1 MKNIPDYVPQLITE
15 IYFSGLVS
23 DFKIPTPIETPEEL
37 EAQGLKLDIKNWR
50 EGLSQKECL
59 EKLMHDKR
67 MEKVWSPLSRHFKKY
82 TPQTPLFLEFFN
94 ELSEASKGPSDW
106 DSLTQKEKELKV
118 SKISKLAKELYFEM
132 ANTPLDKNV
141 THYMRYYGY
150 FDRFISELDEEKKL
164 LAKNELS
171 NFFELKGH
179 FYQDSEQHEVSSFW
193 TRYGVPPVEM
203 SSALQDLFRES
214 ANYKPFSI
222 IKRKNDV
229 MSVYMVRKVS
239 AFFLKYFDS
248 PLYNIT
254 AAISSVMLNEEITLE
269 EVRSRIQ
276 QSPVDNR

>member
-1 MKNIPDYVPQLITE
+1 M
-15 IYFSGLVS
+15 
-23 DFKIPTPIETPEEL
+23 
-37 EAQGLKLDIKNWR
+37 
-50 EGLSQKECL
+50 
-59 EKLMHDKR
+59 
-67 MEKVWSPLSRHFKKY
+67 
-82 TPQTPLFLEFFN
+82 
-94 ELSEASKGPSDW
+94 
-106 DSLTQKEKELKV
+106 
-118 SKISKLAKELYFEM
+118 
-132 ANTPLDKNV
+132 
-141 THYMRYYGY
+141 
-150 FDRFISELDEEKKL
+150 
-164 LAKNELS
+164 
-171 NFFELKGH
+171 
-179 FYQDSEQHEVSSFW
+179 SSFW

-214 ANYKPFSI
+214 ANYKPVSI